1 MSGVVKGVKKIGH
14 ITNQQNGEK
23 EGREMK
29 GFAVAAIAAVCIL
42 GASGC
47 ASDQYATHARRSPQD
62 SLAMMTKEDVITLT
76 KAGVGNDVI
85 MKMINTTG
93 STFQL
98 HTPDVVALKQSGVA
112 DTVIHAMLQADA
124 PPQNRERTSMVHYY
138 PPDYY
143 WWGGYPYYDPW
154 YWSGYYGWPAP
165 YRGVRVFGGFHG
177 GGRHR

>member
-1 MSGVVKGVKKIGH
+1 
-14 ITNQQNGEK
+14 
-23 EGREMK
+23 MK

-47 ASDQYATHARRSPQD
+47 ASEHYATHARRSLQD

-112 DTVIHAMLQADA
+112 DTVIHAMLQADGSS
-124 PPQNRERTSMVHYY
+124 QNEERTTMVHYY

-154 YWSGYYGWPAP
+154 YWPGYYGWPGR
-165 YRGVRVFGGFHG
+165 YYGVRVYGGFHG
-177 GGRHR
+177 GGRHH